1 MLYISLTPSGIFY
14 FSNEEDEQI
23 LWLRLIMKN
32 NVACVIAF
40 TSIERLTELQR
51 SCQQMVV
58 SVFVFLV
65 SQLGGFSIDQMKLI

>member
-1 MLYISLTPSGIFY
+1 MLYISLVPSGIFR

-23 LWLRLIMKN
+23 LR
-32 NVACVIAF
+32 F

-58 SVFVFLV
+58 SVFVFPV
-65 SQLGGFSIDQMKLI
+65 SQLGGFSIDQMKFI